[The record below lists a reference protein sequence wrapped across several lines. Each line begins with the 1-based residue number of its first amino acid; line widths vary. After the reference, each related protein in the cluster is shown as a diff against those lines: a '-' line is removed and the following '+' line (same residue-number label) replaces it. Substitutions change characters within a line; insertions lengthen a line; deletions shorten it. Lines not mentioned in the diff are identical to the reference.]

1 MFYELYGCDTDND
14 EKIYYLVNLNEVLQ
28 VNKTSGVYEKR
39 NLRTGQV
46 EKYYRLTVYYTGKG
60 NNWTF
65 YYRSE
70 SERHLAYEELKKA
83 MIEFKLLPPEKVN
96 PTDASVILTNSIQDD
111 FHPSEAWLRNSA
123 PLDIPEVKLCE

>member
-1 MFYELYGCDTDND
+1 MFYELYGWDTDND

-28 VNKTSGVYEKR
+28 VNQTSGVYEKR

-70 SERHLAYEELKKA
+70 SERHLAYEELKNA
-83 MIEFKLLPPEKVN
+83 M
-96 PTDASVILTNSIQDD
+96 
-111 FHPSEAWLRNSA
+111 
-123 PLDIPEVKLCE
+123 

>member
-1 MFYELYGCDTDND
+1 MFYELCGWDTDND

-70 SERHLAYEELKKA
+70 PERHLAYEELKKA